1 MIEVKNLFAGYK
13 KEPVLRDVSC
23 RFEKGKITAILGQSG
38 SGKSTLVKCFNRI
51 IEDDGGFI
59 NGSILIDGEDIFKK
73 KKEELRKEVS
83 IVFQDPLAFPF
94 SILKNIS
101 FLLEYHKG
109 LSKEGQRKRAVE
121 ILELVGLYDEVS
133 DRLDDKATKLSGGQK
148 QRLSIARSLSVDPS
162 LLILDE
168 PCSALDLKN
177 TLAIEELLVKLKEN
191 YTIII
196 ATHNLGQAK
205 RIADNIIYLD
215 EGRIIE
221 TAGKDEFFK
230 NPKNELVK
238 IQLEMME

>member
-13 KEPVLRDVSC
+13 KEPVLNDVSC
-23 RFEKGKITAILGQSG
+23 RIEKEKITAILGQSG

-59 NGSILIDGEDIFKK
+59 KGSILIDGEDIFKK

-109 LSKEGQRKRAVE
+109 LSKEGQKNRAIE
-121 ILELVGLYDEVS
+121 ILKLVGLYDEVS

-148 QRLSIARSLSVDPS
+148 QRLSIARSLSVDPG

-196 ATHNLGQAK
+196 VTHNLSQAK

-230 NPKNELVK
+230 NPQNELVR